1 MRRAA
6 DQSGSGEAAPLGVAL
21 EFLRQLWAVDHGL
34 AQLSKRMERLFG
46 VTGPQRLAV
55 RIMGRR
61 PGIAPGELAALL
73 HVERGAATGLL
84 KRLASKRLITRV
96 QDRTDARRWHLSL
109 TPEGRRIDR
118 IDRGTI
124 EAQVRQVLEGST
136 PEEVASAARVMAR
149 LTRALSTG
157 DGGDR
162 PADST
167 PAVGRR
173 GARWRR

>member
-1 MRRAA
+1 MRRVG
-6 DQSGSGEAAPLGVAL
+6 DRSDPGESAPLGVAL

-34 AQLSKRMERLFG
+34 AKFSKRMERRIG

-55 RIMGRR
+55 RIIGRR
-61 PGIAPGELAALL
+61 PGIAPAELAALL

-84 KRLASKRLITRV
+84 KRLAVKRLVSRV
-96 QDRTDARRWHLSL
+96 HDRADARRWHLYL

-124 EAQVRQVLEGST
+124 EAQVRRVLEGST

-149 LTRALSTG
+149 LTRGLTTGEGGERATAPASG
-157 DGGDR
+157 DG
-162 PADST
+162 
-167 PAVGRR
+167 RR
-173 GARWRR
+173 KAR